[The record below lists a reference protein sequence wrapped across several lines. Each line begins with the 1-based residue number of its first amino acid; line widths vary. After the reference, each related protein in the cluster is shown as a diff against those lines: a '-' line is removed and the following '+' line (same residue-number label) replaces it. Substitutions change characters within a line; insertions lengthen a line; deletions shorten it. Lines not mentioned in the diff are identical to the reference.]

1 MNIHIA
7 FIVDKG
13 GSGSDRYFE
22 RLQYALLKYHQI
34 SSKIFFIPQCLE
46 QLPFLIPLYLKLKK
60 CDFQKFSLIHTNDK
74 IGRYCKFHGKPLVIT
89 VHHSQFDKEFQKVT
103 SFSQKIYHYLIV
115 KPNLY
120 ASLLA
125 ASQVIAVSN
134 YTKKSIQE
142 YFHYN
147 GIQVIYNGI
156 ETDRFTPSK
165 SNAKHYDDF
174 TRLLFVGNNSIR
186 KGFDLLPQIMREL
199 GSRYILLY
207 TTGLR
212 EKTIQRVPENMQSLG
227 HISLNELINEYRNC
241 DIFIFPTRLEGFG
254 YSVAEAMSCGKP
266 IITTD
271 CSSLPEL
278 VHQGNGGYLCKIN
291 DVTDFVNNITKLSKD
306 KNLMKY
312 MGNYNRKR
320 AQKLF
325 SLKEMSDTYVK
336 CYKSLIE

>member
-1 MNIHIA
+1 MHIA

-22 RLQYALLKYHQI
+22 RLQYALLRYHQI
-34 SSKIFFIPQCLE
+34 SSKIFFIPQGLE

-60 CDFQKFSLIHTNDK
+60 YDLQKFSLIHTNDK
-74 IGRYCKFHGKPLVIT
+74 IGRYCKFHDKPLVIT

-103 SFSQKIYHYLIV
+103 SFSQKIYHYLII

-125 ASQVIAVSN
+125 ASKVIAVSN

-165 SNAKHYDDF
+165 NNAISNNTT

-186 KGFDLLPQIMREL
+186 KGFDLLPKIMKEL
-199 GSRYILLY
+199 GPHYTLFY

-212 EKTIQRVPENMQSLG
+212 EKTIKHVPENMQSLG
-227 HISLNELINEYRNC
+227 HISLQELINEYHKC
-241 DIFIFPTRLEGFG
+241 DILIFPTRLEGFG

-278 VHQGNGGYLCKIN
+278 VQHGKGGFLCKIN
-291 DVTDFVNNITKLSKD
+291 DVNDFVNKITKLSRD

-320 AQKLF
+320 VQKLF
-325 SLKEMSDTYVK
+325 SLKEMSNAYIK